1 MDIEAV
7 PPVDSS
13 GQRAVIEALERAG
26 VRVEVA
32 PVAYESAWRAA
43 GVREVVEVDELEDYA
58 PSPRST
64 RGATRA

>member
-1 MDIEAV
+1 M
-7 PPVDSS
+7 
-13 GQRAVIEALERAG
+13 IEALERAG

-32 PVAYESAWRAA
+32 PAAYESAWRAA
-43 GVREVVEVDELEDYA
+43 GVREVVDADELEDYA